1 MMRQQIKL
9 AAVLAVVVL
18 SLTGFSKSSHGHGHS
33 GSSHGSGGGCS
44 SSRSSNGGY
53 HSSTGNN
60 DYDDDDD
67 GSGSGS
73 GSSGSNSGYSTPTN
87 DPTTAYTASA
97 DSAPTVRVIK
107 CAQPADGSRKAVTSS
122 QVELTPTSYGA
133 AKVAITVTFFDS
145 AGNLLD
151 TAHKKVE
158 LDATDGMAPKKFTV
172 PMATPAKVDE
182 VYRCSATA
190 VLAR

>member
-53 HSSTGNN
+53 NSSTSNN

-67 GSGSGS
+67 YGSGSGS
-73 GSSGSNSGYSTPTN
+73 GSSSGYSTPTD
-87 DPTTAYTASA
+87 DPTTDYTPSA
-97 DSAPTVRVIK
+97 GSDPTVRVVK

-122 QVELTPTSYGA
+122 QVELTPTSYGTS
-133 AKVAITVTFFDS
+133 KVAITVTFFDS

-158 LDATDGMAPKKFTV
+158 LDATDGLDPKTFTV
-172 PMATPAKVDE
+172 PMASPAKVDE
-182 VYRCSATA
+182 VYRCDATA
-190 VLAR
+190 VLAH

>member
-33 GSSHGSGGGCS
+33 GSSHSSGGGCS
-44 SSRSSNGGY
+44 SSRSSNGY
-53 HSSTGNN
+53 HSSTSDN
-60 DYDDDDD
+60 DDDDYD

-73 GSSGSNSGYSTPTN
+73 GSSSGYSTPTA
-87 DPTTAYTASA
+87 DPTTDSTPSA
-97 DSAPTVRVIK
+97 GSAPTARVVT
-107 CAQPADGSRKAVTSS
+107 CAQPAAGSRKAVTSS
-122 QVELTPTSYGA
+122 RVELTPTSYGTS
-133 AKVAITVTFFDS
+133 KVDITVTFFDS

-158 LDATDGMAPKKFTV
+158 LDATDGLDPKTFTV
-172 PMATPAKVDE
+172 PMASPAKVDE
-182 VYRCSATA
+182 VYRCDATA
-190 VLAR
+190 VLAH

>member
-53 HSSTGNN
+53 HSTSDNDD
-60 DYDDDDD
+60 DYDYD

-73 GSSGSNSGYSTPTN
+73 GSSSGHSTPTN
-87 DPTTAYTASA
+87 DPTTGYTSSA
-97 DSAPTVRVIK
+97 GSDPAVRVVK
-107 CAQPADGSRKAVTSS
+107 CAQPAKGSRKAVTSS
-122 QVELTPTSYGA
+122 QVELTPTGYGTS
-133 AKVAITVTFFDS
+133 KVRITVTFFDS

-158 LDATDGMAPKKFTV
+158 LDATDGMESKTFTV
-172 PMATPAKVDE
+172 PMASPAKVDE
-182 VYRCSATA
+182 VYRCDATA

>member
-1 MMRQQIKL
+1 MMRQQMKL

-53 HSSTGNN
+53 HSTTGNN
-60 DYDDDDD
+60 DDDDDD

-73 GSSGSNSGYSTPTN
+73 GSSSGYSTPTD
-87 DPTTAYTASA
+87 DPTTGYTPSVSS
-97 DSAPTVRVIK
+97 DPTARVVT
-107 CAQPADGSRKAVTSS
+107 CARPADGSRKAVTSS
-122 QVELTPTSYGA
+122 EIELTPTGRGNS
-133 AKVAITVTFFDS
+133 KVAITVTFFDS

-151 TAHKKVE
+151 TAHKKVA
-158 LDATDGMAPKKFTV
+158 LDAVDGLDPKTFTV
-172 PMATPAKVDE
+172 PMASPAKVDE
-182 VYRCSATA
+182 VYRCDVTA
-190 VLAR
+190 VLAH